1 VSNQLYQPVVGPNR
15 HERPV
20 TYDPALVDGFGGRAA
35 IVGIGETDYVRGAD
49 RLPVELML
57 QAADDAIADAG
68 LAVTDIDGIVPPP
81 GYTSS
86 EELAANLGIE
96 TLRLATT
103 VHMGGASPVAS
114 LQHAALAVANGI
126 AHNVLVVVGW
136 NGYSAF
142 RPREGVPRPRRGLDA
157 SAVGD
162 TVLDFY
168 LPYGARSAVQFYAWI
183 AMRHKQLYGTLDT
196 DTGEVAVAFRAHAQH
211 NDKALMRGTP
221 LTMDDYLG
229 SRWVSEPFRL
239 YDCCLETDCAAA
251 VVVTSV
257 EHARDL
263 PQVPAIIVAG
273 AEGHPYPADDIA
285 NRPDIFHIGLT
296 DAAPRAFAMAGAAP
310 TDMDFMQIYD
320 CFTYVVLLQLEALG
334 LCARGEA
341 GAYVRDGRLALGGPM
356 PVNTHG
362 GLLSQGHMWGMNH
375 VVEAVR
381 QLRGDA
387 GTAQVTGA
395 EIGCVTGWGDFGDG
409 SIAVLARGA

>member
-1 VSNQLYQPVVGPNR
+1 
-15 HERPV
+15 V
-20 TYDPALVDGFGGRAA
+20 TTDGFGGRAA
-35 IVGIGETDYVRGAD
+35 IVGIGETEYVRGSD
-49 RLPVELML
+49 RLPLELML

-68 LAVTDIDGIVPPP
+68 LAVADIDGIIPPP

-86 EELAANLGIE
+86 EELAANLGVE

-126 AHNVLVVVGW
+126 AQNVLVVVGW

-142 RPREGVPRPRRGLDA
+142 RPRPGVQRPRRGMDA

-168 LPYGARSAVQFYAWI
+168 LPYGARAAVQFYAWI
-183 AMRHKQLYGTLDT
+183 ATRHKHLYGTLDT
-196 DTGEVAVAFRAHAQH
+196 DTGEIAVTFRSHAQH
-211 NDKALMRGTP
+211 NDKALMRGRP
-221 LTMDDYLG
+221 MTMDDYLA

-239 YDCCLETDCAAA
+239 YDCCVETDCAAA
-251 VVVTSV
+251 VVVSSL
-257 EHARDL
+257 ERARDL
-263 PQVPAIIVAG
+263 PRAPAVIVAG

-285 NRPDIFHIGLT
+285 NRPDVFRIGLT
-296 DAAPRAFAMAGAAP
+296 DAAPRTFAMAGVAP
-310 TDMDFMQIYD
+310 TDMDFFEIYD

-334 LCARGEA
+334 LCGRGEA
-341 GAYVRDGRLALGGPM
+341 GAFVREGRLRLGGECPT
-356 PVNTHG
+356 NTHG

-381 QLRGDA
+381 QLRGEA
-387 GTAQVTGA
+387 GAAQVDDA

-409 SIAVLARGA
+409 SIVVLAQDR